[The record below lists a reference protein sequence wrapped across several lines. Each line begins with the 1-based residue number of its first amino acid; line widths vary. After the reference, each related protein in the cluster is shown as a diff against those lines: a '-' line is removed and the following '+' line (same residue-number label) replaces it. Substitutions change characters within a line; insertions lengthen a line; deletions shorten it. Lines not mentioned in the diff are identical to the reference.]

1 MEKIY
6 NKWQLQD
13 KDLGNNERYQFTKS
27 EVLDFAKYY
36 SKQFMLCGV
45 MDWVAVEDNLPP
57 KYENVIIRN
66 ENNIISTDQIN
77 DEGWVYEKLC
87 CLQVT
92 HWMHLPKPPCA

>member
-36 SKQFMLCGV
+36 SKQLKLCGV
-45 MDWVAVEDNLPP
+45 MPRNLTAENGAKALLIGEFVECFDPDESGNAYIVPISWDSIKDIYKRIVDHYVA
-57 KYENVIIRN
+57 
-66 ENNIISTDQIN
+66 
-77 DEGWVYEKLC
+77 
-87 CLQVT
+87 
-92 HWMHLPKPPCA
+92 